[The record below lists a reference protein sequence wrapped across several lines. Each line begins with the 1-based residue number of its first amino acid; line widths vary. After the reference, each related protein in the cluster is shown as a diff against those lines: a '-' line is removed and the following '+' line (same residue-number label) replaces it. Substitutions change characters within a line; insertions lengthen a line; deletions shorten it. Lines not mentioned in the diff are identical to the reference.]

1 MRRPEGCLASN
12 LSLTM
17 KTMSTWLTTL
27 LTLSHLSSFGT
38 TRAAD
43 ANVFHITQEHT
54 VEAIPRTAIT
64 NTKTSTCVNE
74 CKSQPRGRLL
84 CALTCNCRLRCAEQY
99 APGTTH
105 NYRRKRRRCRKRCPR
120 RAAKKVE
127 RRKAKRDQERAEL
140 QAEQEAAQRAMLDEQ
155 TRLSLVN
162 VAPGGPILR
171 SAIDA
176 HVPWALPIFNPDE
189 PIQTYGNCV
198 DLKRDIE
205 AAVAHGVGRILDTCN
220 DDDRYYGCGVIAIPM
235 EREQDIQFAESVEDT
250 STTTGNEEVTEDS
263 FGTNTQEVDVDEDD
277 IVKSDGLY
285 VHIAYGTEIV
295 TTNAASGEVYART
308 DVKPERNDTDYN
320 TNVQGQVK
328 GLLLN
333 DCVLAA
339 VVTGYTYTYLYC
351 DIKGRTYEPPILSDM
366 GSTTLRLYDACNI
379 PTDGNS
385 SLTELNSFDLRG
397 RFVESRGINDT
408 IHVVSQ
414 SNIQQGLSHY
424 ITYPLS
430 RWQGNYSDMNCTEY
444 QETAANDSIALI
456 RDFGNRL
463 INEIAAVAP
472 NCSNVAKITA
482 FASGMEE
489 SADTSGESTGAAP
502 ASRLMPDIWN
512 DEPIIGALTSITSI
526 KLGTVDFV
534 RSIQPTTASA
544 WFRGYA
550 NFVYSS
556 VRTLILA
563 ANSFRFWGR
572 RGGEQSTYLMS
583 CELMPG
589 GQPSKWGTTGIVP
602 GYTKDSYSMSERD
615 GHLRIATTSR
625 ERLACRPNPK
635 PEDNSTDDDWCRFWC
650 CHGWETVA
658 NSSSQLMILN
668 LDGPNGTME
677 EVSNVTGLGET
688 EEIKSVRFFED
699 FVVIVTFRQTD
710 PLYTI
715 DLTNNTA
722 TVLGE
727 LKIDGYSS
735 YMQEYYADDGTRMLL
750 ALGQNAD
757 PVNGRDLG
765 LQISLFNIT
774 DLLQPNLTI
783 RYNVEQGDQESQ
795 WSSSDAQFEPKA
807 LRYLPQSKLLIIPA
821 YVGSRDNS
829 FDGFLIFYV
838 TPELIE
844 QRYAVSMADGNLIG
858 GKGICWGCAYVQ
870 SRSLVISGDA
880 TLIKGHYMK
889 NIELTDGTSRW
900 NASLG
905 RPIIQKE
912 DCCGY
917 FWVFRPTPDICG
929 GPFNDIARPGV
940 AVIEMTLESE
950 P

>member
-1 MRRPEGCLASN
+1 
-12 LSLTM
+12 
-17 KTMSTWLTTL
+17 MSSWITTL
-27 LTLSHLSSFGT
+27 ITLLHLSSFGT
-38 TRAAD
+38 ARATEVAVD
-43 ANVFHITQEHT
+43 ANNVFHITEQHT
-54 VEAIPRTAIT
+54 VEAIPRTSST
-64 NTKTSTCVNE
+64 TTSTCVNE

-84 CALTCNCRLRCAEQY
+84 CTLTCSCRLQCSEQY
-99 APGTTH
+99 APETTN

-127 RRKAKRDQERAEL
+127 RRKAKRDQQRAEL
-140 QAEQEAAQRAMLDEQ
+140 KAEQEAAQRAMLDEQ
-155 TRLSLVN
+155 TRQSLTN
-162 VAPGGPILR
+162 VASDGPILR
-171 SAIDA
+171 SSIDA
-176 HVPWALPIFNPDE
+176 LVQWALPNFNPDQ
-189 PIQTYGNCV
+189 PVQTYGNCV

-205 AAVAHGVGRILDTCN
+205 AAVANEVDRILDSCSDN
-220 DDDRYYGCGVIAIPM
+220 DMYYGGGVITLETARD
-235 EREQDIQFAESVEDT
+235 REPQFAETVEDT
-250 STTTGNEEVTEDS
+250 SATTGVEEVTEDS
-263 FGTNTQEVDVDEDD
+263 FLTNKQEDNVDEDD

-285 VHIAYGTEIV
+285 VHIAYGHEVI
-295 TTNAASGEVYART
+295 TTNASTGEVYART
-308 DVKPERNDTDYN
+308 DVKPERNETDYY
-320 TNVQGQVK
+320 TNVQGQVQ

-351 DIKGRTYEPPILSDM
+351 DVKGRTYEPPILSDM
-366 GSTTLRLYDACNI
+366 GSTTLRFYDACNI

-385 SLTELNSFDLRG
+385 SLIELNSFHLRG
-397 RFVESRGINDT
+397 RFVESRGIGDT

-414 SNIQQGLSHY
+414 SNIQHGLNHY

-430 RWQGNYSDMNCTEY
+430 RWQGNYSDMNCTQY

-463 INEIAAVAP
+463 INEIASVDP
-472 NCSNVAKITA
+472 NCSSVARITA
-482 FASGMEE
+482 FASGLEE
-489 SADTSGESTGAAP
+489 SEDGGDSTGGAP
-502 ASRLMPDIWN
+502 SSSRMRPDIWN
-512 DEPIIGALTSITSI
+512 GEPIIGALTSITSV
-526 KLGTVDFV
+526 KLGNISHVKATE
-534 RSIQPTTASA
+534 PATASA
-544 WFRGYA
+544 WFRGYT
-550 NFVYSS
+550 NIVYSS

-563 ANSFRFWGR
+563 ANSYRFWGLG
-572 RGGEQSTYLMS
+572 GGEQSTYLMS
-583 CELMPG
+583 CELMSD
-589 GQPSKWGTTGIVP
+589 GQPSKWGATGIVP
-602 GYTKDSYSMSERD
+602 GSTKDSYSMSERD
-615 GHLRIATTSR
+615 GHLRIATTTR
-625 ERLACRPNPK
+625 ERLACRPNPNPK
-635 PEDNSTDDDWCRFWC
+635 DNSTDEDWCRFWC

-658 NSSSQLMILN
+658 NSSSQIMILN
-668 LDGPNGTME
+668 LDGPSGTME

-688 EEIKSVRFFED
+688 EEIRSVRYFED
-699 FVVIVTFRQTD
+699 FVVVVTFRLTD

-757 PVNGRDLG
+757 PETGRDLG
-765 LQISLFNIT
+765 LQISLFNIS

-783 RYNVEQGDQESQ
+783 RYNVEQGNQETQ

-844 QRYAVSMADGNLIG
+844 ERYAVSMADGNLIG

-870 SRSLVISGDA
+870 SRSIVISGDA
-880 TLIKGHYMK
+880 TLIKGHYMQ

-900 NASLG
+900 NASLD
-905 RPIIQKE
+905 RPIIGKE

-917 FWVFRPTPDICG
+917 FWVFRPMPDICG
-929 GPFNDIARPGV
+929 GPFNDIARPVEVLDV
-940 AVIEMTLESE
+940 AVESE

>member
-1 MRRPEGCLASN
+1 MIELDAARTGAVVQ
-12 LSLTM
+12 
-17 KTMSTWLTTL
+17 L
-27 LTLSHLSSFGT
+27 LRLGDV
-38 TRAAD
+38 RAAVVLLGREHPFLQQIEELVGAHRD
-43 ANVFHITQEHT
+43 VGGMAEGMVPTGPVAPSDPSDVFAQLGAAHGTDVDDIDG
-54 VEAIPRTAIT
+54 
-64 NTKTSTCVNE
+64 
-74 CKSQPRGRLL
+74 RGGVPSPHP
-84 CALTCNCRLRCAEQY
+84 
-99 APGTTH
+99 PGTAVGSS
-105 NYRRKRRRCRKRCPR
+105 
-120 RAAKKVE
+120 RASGSVRVVGQPTADGTLVG
-127 RRKAKRDQERAEL
+127 
-140 QAEQEAAQRAMLDEQ
+140 EAAA
-155 TRLSLVN
+155 
-162 VAPGGPILR
+162 G
-171 SAIDA
+171 
-176 HVPWALPIFNPDE
+176 
-189 PIQTYGNCV
+189 
-198 DLKRDIE
+198 
-205 AAVAHGVGRILDTCN
+205 
-220 DDDRYYGCGVIAIPM
+220 
-235 EREQDIQFAESVEDT
+235 SVE
-250 STTTGNEEVTEDS
+250 GFV
-263 FGTNTQEVDVDEDD
+263 GQPPAGIHPVVGHAAGH

-285 VHIAYGTEIV
+285 VHIAYGHEIV
-295 TTNAASGEVYART
+295 TTNATTGDVYART

-333 DCVLAA
+333 DCALAA

-489 SADTSGESTGAAP
+489 SAASGGESTGAAP

-550 NFVYSS
+550 NIVYSS

-658 NSSSQLMILN
+658 NCSSQLMILN

-900 NASLG
+900 NASLD
-905 RPIIQKE
+905 RPVIRKE

-917 FWVFRPTPDICG
+917 FWVFLPTPDICG

-940 AVIEMTLESE
+940 ALIDTAMEAE